1 MATVS
6 QGLEDVIAGPS
17 AICDLN
23 GQTGQLLYRGYTIH
37 DLVAHATFEE
47 VVHLLWF
54 GELPTRTQ
62 LEALQAQLAA
72 ARPLSPPVLDIL
84 RGLPRDAH
92 PMDLLRSIV
101 SLLGIYDPDRG
112 DSSTEANHRKAVRL
126 TSQMSTAVAA
136 IHRLRQ
142 GRAPVEPNPTLSTAA
157 NFLYMLH
164 GREPDP
170 SEARAMEISYILHA
184 DHELNASTFAARVV
198 AATLADM
205 YAAIT
210 AALGALSGPLHGGA
224 NEQVMRMLQAVG
236 SPERAESYVREALAR
251 KQRIMGFGHRVYK
264 TEDPRAAHL
273 RRLAKELTERI
284 GEPHW
289 YTIARRIEEVMLA
302 EKGLHCNVDF
312 YSGQVHYAL
321 GIPVELFTP
330 VFACSRIAGWT
341 AHVLE
346 QWANNRLIRPRAEY
360 TGPSQRAWVPLEQR

>member
-1 MATVS
+1 
-6 QGLEDVIAGPS
+6 
-17 AICDLN
+17 
-23 GQTGQLLYRGYTIH
+23 
-37 DLVAHATFEE
+37 
-47 VVHLLWF
+47 
-54 GELPTRTQ
+54 
-62 LEALQAQLAA
+62 
-72 ARPLSPPVLDIL
+72 
-84 RGLPRDAH
+84 
-92 PMDLLRSIV
+92 
-101 SLLGIYDPDRG
+101 
-112 DSSTEANHRKAVRL
+112 
-126 TSQMSTAVAA
+126 
-136 IHRLRQ
+136 
-142 GRAPVEPNPTLSTAA
+142 
-157 NFLYMLH
+157 
-164 GREPDP
+164 
-170 SEARAMEISYILHA
+170 
-184 DHELNASTFAARVV
+184 
-198 AATLADM
+198 
-205 YAAIT
+205 
-210 AALGALSGPLHGGA
+210 
-224 NEQVMRMLQAVG
+224 MLQAVG

-302 EKGLHCNVDF
+302 EKGLYCNVDF